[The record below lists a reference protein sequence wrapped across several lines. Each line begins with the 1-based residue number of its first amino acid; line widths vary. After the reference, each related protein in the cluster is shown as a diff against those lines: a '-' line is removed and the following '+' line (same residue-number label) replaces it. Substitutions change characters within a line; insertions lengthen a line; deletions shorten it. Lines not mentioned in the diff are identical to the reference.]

1 MEDGMS
7 LKHALVVSTF
17 LIGFTHNAMAQ
28 APAAQPAA
36 PAAAIPAPVAAA
48 AAPASSAPI
57 TRQELPALVREI
69 IIKDPEM
76 ILEAVKILRE
86 KQAAET
92 KKKATEAIIKN
103 KDLLLNDA
111 ATASIGDAKT
121 ADISV
126 VEFFDY
132 HCGYCRTLLPTITKI
147 FNEDKKVRFVFK
159 ELPILGDDSVTAAR
173 AALAVH
179 RIAKEK
185 YFDFHTAL
193 MSHEGEYSEKELQGI
208 AKKLGIDPEKL
219 KVEMAKPEIT
229 AELDKTRKLAEELG
243 IRGTPGLIIGDTLSP
258 GALSYEDFKK
268 AIAEGRSGKPA
279 EVAPA
284 AKLDLGSD
292 KKEPVAPVAPAPAKQ

>member
-1 MEDGMS
+1 MS

-17 LIGFTHNAMAQ
+17 LIGFAPNAMAQ
-28 APAAQPAA
+28 APAAQPVA

-48 AAPASSAPI
+48 ATPASSAPV

-69 IIKDPEM
+69 IINDPEM

-86 KQAAET
+86 KQAAEA

-193 MSHEGEYSEKELQGI
+193 MSHEGEFSEKELQGI

-219 KVEMAKPEIT
+219 KAEMAKPEIT

-268 AIAEGRSGKPA
+268 AIAEERGGKPA
-279 EVAPA
+279 EAVPAP
-284 AKLDLGSD
+284 KLDIGSD
-292 KKEPVAPVAPAPAKQ
+292 KKEMPAAPAAPAKP